1 MLSTLLD
8 NKYLIREL
16 VSRDIRSRYTGS
28 VVGVF
33 WSILNPLI
41 QLVLYTVIFSVV
53 LKQRFG
59 QDPGTGRF
67 AEYLFCALL
76 PWMALQEGVTRSS
89 RTFIENSQLIKKI
102 RFPLEVLPLS
112 VVMSAFFHQFIGTIV
127 FVVVLIFNQT
137 LNLDLFALA
146 FVFYIFQIL
155 MIYGLSLLVAC
166 LNVFF
171 RDIAQILGVLFM
183 FMFWVTPMVYAKTQ
197 APEPFRWILNL
208 NPLTHMVETY
218 RFVFLGSPLPSFIGV
233 AYWVAF
239 SVAVYYLGWFILKRT
254 RNELVD
260 LI

>member
-1 MLSTLLD
+1 MLTTLLN

-16 VSRDIRSRYTGS
+16 VARDIRSRYTGS
-28 VVGVF
+28 IVGVF
-33 WSILNPLI
+33 WSVLNPLI

-53 LKQRFG
+53 LKQGFG
-59 QDPGTGRF
+59 EDPSTGRF

-102 RFPLEVLPLS
+102 RFPLDVLPLS
-112 VVMSAFFHQFIGTIV
+112 VVMSAFFHQFLGTIV
-127 FVVVLIFNQT
+127 FVVVLIINQT

-146 FVFYIFQIL
+146 FVLYIFQIL
-155 MIYGLSLLVAC
+155 MIYGLSLIVAC

-183 FMFWVTPMVYAKTQ
+183 FMFWVTPMVYSKMM

-218 RFVFLGSPLPSFIGV
+218 RFVFLRGSLPSLVGL
-233 AYWVAF
+233 AYWLFF
-239 SVAVYYLGWFILKRT
+239 SIAAYHLGCFILRRT
-254 RNELVD
+254 RTELVD

>member
-16 VSRDIRSRYTGS
+16 VARDVRSRYIGS

-41 QLVLYTVIFSVV
+41 QLILYTVIFSLV
-53 LKQRFG
+53 LKMPFG
-59 QDPGTGRF
+59 EGHSTGRF

-89 RTFIENSQLIKKI
+89 RTFIENSALIKKM
-102 RFPLEVLPLS
+102 RFPLEVLPFS
-112 VVMSAFFHQFIGTIV
+112 VVMSAFFHQFLGTFV
-127 FVVVLIFNQT
+127 FVLILMSNQT
-137 LNLDLFALA
+137 LNVNLFGL
-146 FVFYIFQIL
+146 VFLLFIFQIL
-155 MIYGLSLLVAC
+155 MIYGLSLLVSC

-183 FMFWVTPMVYAKTQ
+183 FLFWVTPMVYAKSR
-197 APEPFRWILNL
+197 APEAFRWVLNL
-208 NPLTHMVETY
+208 NPLTHMVEAY
-218 RFVFLGSPLPSFIGV
+218 RFVFLGSPKPSLPGL
-233 AYWVAF
+233 AYWIAF
-239 SVAVYYLGWFILKRT
+239 CLASYYCGIFILRRT